1 MNIRGMGLNLIS
13 MVKLSLIRYLNLEFE
28 VELFNLI

>member
-1 MNIRGMGLNLIS
+1 MNIRGMGLNSIS